1 MHDLTFAAA
10 ARHGRSARDPAR
22 TRRAS
27 AATSGAF
34 PYPIHQGRPK
44 GALPNSAWFTRPR
57 QRVVRADRPRM
68 PAAQTSSESSRET
81 RDLSRSWYTPTAA
94 VARVAARAR
103 AAMPSAILFKTARS
117 GSSWY
122 SSLIGSLLV
131 PPKTPYGAAI
141 EERLVTFIDPWAFL
155 LKNARHNVTRRVPV
169 TEKGYVRKGHIHAL
183 VAEDESIGDLG
194 ASATPGWIAHE
205 LFHAQ
210 DASQAAKEAKRF
222 VPPQRM
228 ERVAASLLRRGF
240 VLTLNAKN
248 TPCVNY
254 SNVCDAA
261 PGAVVLLHRRCNVV
275 KHAMSYSRRRMVTL
289 GCGGAEL
296 KLKSGLNEGSS
307 INAAKRRRDKRVGWR
322 PGMKG
327 RATRNVTG
335 YVIPRALPPPPP
347 PPPPVGLANC
357 SASKLRVHIPH
368 LKNILVCTFTRQRL
382 ADLAARSTRQ
392 PVHVTTYEGMQ
403 RDGGAAARE
412 EVRTL
417 LGLAPPTA
425 AERNAEAGHD
435 VRKTSSDDLRTV
447 LENYDEVEAW
457 LAANGTAC
465 LLENL
470 RDRGGG
476 ACKRCPNPWPDVP
489 CRRRGFRGLADLSG
503 TVCEGGGTYAERL
516 RDA

>member
-1 MHDLTFAAA
+1 
-10 ARHGRSARDPAR
+10 
-22 TRRAS
+22 
-27 AATSGAF
+27 
-34 PYPIHQGRPK
+34 
-44 GALPNSAWFTRPR
+44 
-57 QRVVRADRPRM
+57 
-68 PAAQTSSESSRET
+68 
-81 RDLSRSWYTPTAA
+81 
-94 VARVAARAR
+94 
-103 AAMPSAILFKTARS
+103 MPSAILFKTARS

-169 TEKGYVRKGHIHAL
+169 TEKGYVRKGHVHAL

-307 INAAKRRRDKRVGWR
+307 INAAKHRRDKRVGWR

-335 YVIPRALPPPPP
+335 YVIPRAVPPPPP

-357 SASKLRVHIPH
+357 SASKLRVHIPF
-368 LKNILVCTFTRQRL
+368 LKNILVCTFKRQRL

-425 AERNAEAGHD
+425 AERKAEEGRD

-489 CRRRGFRGLADLSG
+489 CKRRGFRGLADLSG